1 MKQPLEAPKKSEQDK
16 TLKTSPPKRS
26 FLLLTFL
33 TVAMVFVPFLFWY
46 QSWFGRT
53 LTEKEIDSYLS
64 NDKKP
69 RKSQHAIAQ
78 ITEMIEKGYKPLNAW
93 YPKISRLA
101 DHNSNELRAT
111 VAWFMGIHP
120 EKKEFY
126 PSLLK
131 FQSLNSLLKLLND
144 KEPMVR
150 RNAALS
156 LVAYKESRARQ
167 ELRRMLSP
175 FILRSPGNGTI
186 RFRLK
191 SNDAID
197 KGTLIARINTGKNK
211 ELEVRSP
218 VPGTLKSKLIDEGS
232 QVVVGDQLALL
243 SASHGHVREALR
255 ALYLLG
261 KLDDI
266 PLIKKY
272 TINSSAIPLE
282 ISDQARQTQKAILER
297 AP

>member
-1 MKQPLEAPKKSEQDK
+1 MKQDLETPTKYESGNILK
-16 TLKTSPPKRS
+16 KTSPPKRS
-26 FLLLTFL
+26 VLLLTFL
-33 TVAMVFVPFLFWY
+33 TVAMVLVPFLFWY

-53 LTEKEIDSYLS
+53 LTDKEIYSYLT

-78 ITEMIEKGYKPLNAW
+78 IAEMLEKGYKLPSAW

-101 DHNSNELRAT
+101 DHDSNELRVT

-126 PSLLK
+126 PSLLR
-131 FQSLNSLLKLLND
+131 LLND

-156 LVAYKESRARQ
+156 LVVYNESRARQ

-191 SNDAID
+191 LNDTID
-197 KGTLIARINTGKNK
+197 QGTLIARIETGINK

-218 VPGTLKSKLIDEGS
+218 VPGTLESKIADDGS
-232 QVVVGDQLALL
+232 QVLIGDRLALL
-243 SASHGHVREALR
+243 SVSHGHVREALR

-261 KLDDI
+261 KREDI
-266 PLIKKY
+266 PLIEKY
-272 TINSSAIPLE
+272 TTDFSEIPLE
-282 ISDQARQTQKAILER
+282 IRDQARQTHKAILER
-297 AP
+297 TP